1 MACEPISFLSLKS
14 SHSFHWEFVYSVSK
28 IGAYTVP
35 GTVLGPENTRTD
47 KIKWLSRRTQSSPA
61 PTNTAKIHI
70 YVEQCSLKTS

>member
-14 SHSFHWEFVYSVSK
+14 SHAFHWEFVYSVSK

-47 KIKWLSRRTQSSPA
+47 KTEPLLSRT
-61 PTNTAKIHI
+61 
-70 YVEQCSLKTS
+70 

>member
-47 KIKWLSRRTQSSPA
+47 KTEPLLSRT
-61 PTNTAKIHI
+61 
-70 YVEQCSLKTS
+70 

>member
-1 MACEPISFLSLKS
+1 MACEPVSFLSLKS

-47 KIKWLSRRTQSSPA
+47 KTEPPLSRTYKEDRREE
-61 PTNTAKIHI
+61 NTLSNVLGA
-70 YVEQCSLKTS
+70 L

>member
-47 KIKWLSRRTQSSPA
+47 KTEPVPRDAAEEMEVFSRHTVWPYA
-61 PTNTAKIHI
+61 GG
-70 YVEQCSLKTS
+70 Y